1 MDYGIDIN
9 RMTFLEYLQMV
20 EIFIERN
27 KEKNFD
33 EE

>member
-20 EIFIERN
+20 EILMERH